1 MGSSSR
7 GYLTSSTLLEAVKRE
22 CMMPESQ
29 IALSDDDLL
38 DMANQ
43 EMRVGLLP
51 TVMQFHEEFGVFT
64 DAPFPILPN
73 QSAYQVPYRAVG
85 GKIRTVFYQDESN
98 NFCRLTRI
106 DPPQIPY
113 YQQSN
118 VQNNYITFFMQ
129 GDFVVLLPNVT
140 SNPTGSLVMS
150 YYMRPNE
157 LVDESRVSTI
167 KSISNTNSQ
176 GTITG
181 ISIAPSAV
189 ITSLNPHGLT
199 TGNIVLINQTNCI
212 PAINGFYPVTVLS
225 STTFSVAATTTG
237 SGTTGEWIYN
247 NTTYSVDQIPQN
259 VDPFTQNGATITG
272 FTTSALLDVLR
283 RNPGHHTF
291 AYDLNPLAVDTVN
304 KTITFYTPDVTTLSF
319 SPNLIPAPQ
328 PGDYIAFA
336 GEAIIPQIPSDLHD
350 VLSQRVVCRVLQSL
364 GDAQGYQ
371 IANAKLEEMNK
382 LMGNLIDNRTESQN
396 KKLTNLSGTLRA
408 AKAFNRSRLY

>member
-1 MGSSSR
+1 MGDSSR
-7 GYLTSSTLLEAVKRE
+7 GYLTTSTLIEQVKIE
-22 CMMPESQ
+22 SMMPSSQ
-29 IALSDDDLL
+29 AALSDDDLL
-38 DMANQ
+38 RMANQ
-43 EMRVGLLP
+43 EIRVGMLP
-51 TVMQFHEEFGVFT
+51 TIMQFHEEFGVYT
-64 DAPFPILPN
+64 DAPYPIIAN

-85 GKIRTVFYQDESN
+85 GKVRTVFYLDESN
-98 NFCRLTRI
+98 NFCRLTRV

-113 YQQSN
+113 FQQSS
-118 VQNNYITFFMQ
+118 VQNNYVTFFME
-129 GDFVVLLPNVT
+129 GDFVVLLPGVN

-157 LVDESRVSTI
+157 LVDESRVATI
-167 KSISNTNSQ
+167 KSVSNTNSQ

-181 ISIAPSAV
+181 ISVAAAAV
-189 ITSLNPHGLT
+189 ITSQDPHGLT
-199 TGNIVLINQTNCI
+199 SGNIVLINQTNST
-212 PAINGFYPVTVLS
+212 PAISGFYPVTVLS
-225 STTFSVAATTTG
+225 STTFSVPVTTTG

-259 VDPFTQNGATITG
+259 VTPFTQNGATVTG
-272 FTTSALLDVLR
+272 FSTSALLDVLR

-291 AYDLNPLAVDTVN
+291 AYDVNPLAVDTVN
-304 KTITFYTPDVTTLSF
+304 KTITFYTPDIVTFSF
-319 SPNLIPAPQ
+319 SPNVIPAPV

-371 IANAKLEEMNK
+371 IAKDKLDEMNK

-396 KKLTNLSGTLRA
+396 KKIVNLSGTLRA
-408 AKAFNRSRLY
+408 AKAWNRSRFY